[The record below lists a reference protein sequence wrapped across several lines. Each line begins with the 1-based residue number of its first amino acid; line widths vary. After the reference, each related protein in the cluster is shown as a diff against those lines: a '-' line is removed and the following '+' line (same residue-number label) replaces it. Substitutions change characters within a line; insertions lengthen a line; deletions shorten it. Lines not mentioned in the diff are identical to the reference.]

1 MSTEHQPTS
10 RKPRADGV
18 QARER
23 ILSAALRL
31 FVDKGLAQASVRDI
45 AQAAGVN
52 VAAIAYYFGD
62 KAGLYRAALYEP
74 LGGDAGVPDA
84 PEPFDAPGLPLADA
98 LALYMRTCL
107 RPLGQGETGLLSVRL
122 RFRERYE
129 PTGMLDEECS
139 SRAQMHARLLAL
151 LQRHLGLA
159 QPDPELQALAF
170 AIFGLVAYPYFARD
184 KILAA
189 EPSLFDAPGAV
200 DAWSAR
206 LAGYAEALVAF
217 EAARRAGAPESSI
230 PPSTPQGSAP

>member
-1 MSTEHQPTS
+1 MSTEHLEPQAAS

-23 ILSAALRL
+23 ILGAALRL

-74 LGGDAGVPDA
+74 LHGDAGTLD
-84 PEPFDAPGLPLADA
+84 PFDVPGLALADA

-151 LQRHLGLA
+151 LQRHLGVDR
-159 QPDPELQALAF
+159 PDPELQALAF

-189 EPSLFDAPGAV
+189 EPSLFDTPGAV

-206 LAGYAEALVAF
+206 LAGYAGALVAF
-217 EAARRAGAPESSI
+217 EAARRTGLPESSI
-230 PPSTPQGSAP
+230 PPSTPQGSAT

>member
-1 MSTEHQPTS
+1 MSSEHLQPQPTG
-10 RKPRADGV
+10 RKTRADGV

-23 ILSAALRL
+23 ILGAALRL

-45 AQAAGVN
+45 ARAAGVN

-74 LGGDAGVPDA
+74 LQGAADA
-84 PEPFDAPGLPLADA
+84 PDPFDAPGLALADA

-107 RPLGQGETGLLSVRL
+107 RPLGQGETALLSVRL

-129 PTGMLDEECS
+129 PTGMLDEETT
-139 SRAQMHARLLAL
+139 SRARMHARLAAL

-159 QPDPELQALAF
+159 RPDPELQALAF
-170 AIFGLVAYPYFARD
+170 AIFGLVAYPYFTRD
-184 KILAA
+184 KIQAA

-200 DAWSAR
+200 EAWSAR
-206 LAGYAEALVAF
+206 LAGYAGALVAF
-217 EAARRAGAPESSI
+217 EAARRAGRPDPSN
-230 PPSTPQGSAP
+230 PPSTPQGSTP

>member
-1 MSTEHQPTS
+1 MSPEHQQAQPVG

-23 ILSAALRL
+23 LLSAALRL
-31 FVDKGLAQASVRDI
+31 FVDKGLARTSVRDI
-45 AQAAGVN
+45 AQAADVN

-74 LGGDAGVPDA
+74 LQGDAGVSDA
-84 PEPFDAPGLPLADA
+84 FDAPGLALADA
-98 LALYMRTCL
+98 LALYMRTSL
-107 RPLGQGETGLLSVRL
+107 RPLGQGEAGMLSVRL

-129 PTGMLDEECS
+129 PTGMLDEETS

-151 LQRHLGLA
+151 LQRHLGLDR
-159 QPDPELQALAF
+159 PDPELQALSF

-189 EPSLFDAPGAV
+189 EPSLFAGPGAV
-200 DAWSAR
+200 DAWSTR
-206 LAGYAEALVAF
+206 LAGYAGALVAF
-217 EAARRAGAPESSI
+217 EAARRAGVPD
-230 PPSTPQGSAP
+230 PSHPTSTSQGSTQ